1 MFRIGEFSQ
10 IARVSARLLR
20 YYDGLGLL
28 RPQRIDPQ
36 TGYRFY
42 SARQLPRLNRIL
54 ALKDLGLALDQVARF
69 VDDDISTD
77 EIRRM
82 LAPKKAEVEAEL
94 GEGQDRLRRIEAR
107 LRQIDDGNGA
117 RGFDVLLKPV
127 VAQPFLAVRAEFA
140 GMDAVIATLRAVTA
154 RVPEAPRDKLIVVAH
169 SDFDD
174 EHLDLDIGFSLTRAI
189 NRRVSLADGR
199 DLTLGELPAA
209 ASMATV
215 VRRDADLDSHR
226 AFGALGQW
234 IESNGLSIVGP
245 CREVFLEPP
254 FQGGDM
260 VVEIQFPVERTG
272 MTPG

>member
-28 RPQRIDPQ
+28 HPQRIDPQ

-42 SARQLPRLNRIL
+42 SATQLPRLNRIL
-54 ALKDLGLALDQVARF
+54 ALKDLGLALDQIARF

-82 LAPKKAEVEAEL
+82 LALKKAEVEAEL
-94 GEGQDRLRRIEAR
+94 REGEDRLRRIEAR
-107 LRQIDDGNGA
+107 LRQIDEGDGGRA
-117 RGFDVLLKPV
+117 FDVLVKPV
-127 VAQPFLAVRAEFA
+127 AAQPFLAIRSQFA
-140 GMDAVIATLRAVTA
+140 GMDPVIATLREVSA
-154 RVPEAPRDKLIVVAH
+154 RVPEAPRDKLIVLAH

-174 EHLDLDIGFSLTRAI
+174 ERLDLEIGFSLTRAI

-199 DLTLGELPAA
+199 ALSLRELPAVP
-209 ASMATV
+209 SMAAV
-215 VRRDADLDSHR
+215 VRRDTDLDGHR

-234 IESNGLSIVGP
+234 IEANGFSICGP

-254 FQGGDM
+254 FQGGDV
-260 VVEIQFPVERTG
+260 VVEIQFPVERAG
-272 MTPG
+272 

>member
-28 RPQRIDPQ
+28 HPQRIDPQ

-42 SARQLPRLNRIL
+42 SAGQLPRLNRIL
-54 ALKDLGLALDQVARF
+54 ALKELGLALDQIARF

-82 LAPKKAEVEAEL
+82 LALKKAEVEAEL
-94 GEGQDRLRRIEAR
+94 REGQDRLRRIEAR
-107 LRQIDDGNGA
+107 LRQIDEGDGS
-117 RGFDVLLKPV
+117 RTFDVLVKPV
-127 VAQPFLAVRAEFA
+127 AAQPFLAIRGQFA
-140 GMDAVIATLRAVTA
+140 GMDPVIATLREVTA
-154 RVPEAPRDKLIVVAH
+154 RVPAATCDKLVVLAH

-174 EHLDLDIGFSLTRAI
+174 EQLDLEIGFSLTRGT

-199 DLTLGELPAA
+199 TLSLGELPAVP
-209 ASMATV
+209 SMAAV

-234 IESNGLSIVGP
+234 IEANGFGICGP

-260 VVEIQFPVERTG
+260 VVEIQFPVERAGT
-272 MTPG
+272 TPG

>member
-42 SARQLPRLNRIL
+42 SAQQLPRLNRIL

-69 VDDDISTD
+69 VDDDISTE

-82 LAPKKAEVEAEL
+82 LTLKKAEVEAEL
-94 GEGQDRLRRIEAR
+94 REGQDRLRRIEAR
-107 LRQIDDGNGA
+107 LRQIDEGDGS
-117 RGFDVLLKPV
+117 RSFDVLLKPV
-127 VAQPFLAVRAEFA
+127 AAQPFIALRGRFA
-140 GMDAVIATLRAVTA
+140 GMDPVIATLRALTA
-154 RVPEAPRDKLIVVAH
+154 RIPEASRDKLVVLAH

-174 EHLDLDIGFSLTRAI
+174 EELDLEIGFSLNRAI

-199 DLTLGELPAA
+199 ELSLSELPAVP
-209 ASMATV
+209 SMAAI
-215 VRRDADLDSHR
+215 VRRDTDLDGHR

-234 IESNGLSIVGP
+234 IEANGFSICGP
-245 CREVFLEPP
+245 CREVFLESP

-272 MTPG
+272 TTPG

>member
-1 MFRIGEFSQ
+1 MFKIGEFSQ
-10 IARVSARLLR
+10 IARVSGRLLR

-28 RPQRIDPQ
+28 HPQRIDPQ
-36 TGYRFY
+36 TGYRYY
-42 SARQLPRLNRIL
+42 SAAQLPRLNRIL
-54 ALKDLGLALDQVARF
+54 ALKDLGLALDQIGRF

-82 LAPKKAEVEAEL
+82 LALKKAEVETEL
-94 GEGQDRLRRIEAR
+94 REGQERLQRIEAR
-107 LRQIDDGNGA
+107 LRQIDEGNDSRA
-117 RGFDVLLKPV
+117 FDVLLKPV
-127 VAQPFLAVRAEFA
+127 AAQPFLAIRAEFA
-140 GMDAVIATLRAVTA
+140 GMDAVIATLRAVSA
-154 RVPEAPRDKLIVVAH
+154 RVPEPSRDKLTVLAH

-174 EHLDLDIGFSLTRAI
+174 EHLDLEIGFSLNRTV

-199 DLTLGELPAA
+199 DLTLGELPAVP
-209 ASMATV
+209 SMATV

-254 FQGGDM
+254 FKGGDM
-260 VVEIQFPVERTG
+260 VVEIQFPVERADT
-272 MTPG
+272 TPG

>member
-10 IARVSARLLR
+10 IAQVSARLLR

-28 RPQRIDPQ
+28 HPQRIDPQ

-42 SARQLPRLNRIL
+42 SATQLPRLNRIL
-54 ALKDLGLALDQVARF
+54 ALKDLGLALDQIARF

-82 LAPKKAEVEAEL
+82 LALKKAEVEAQLRE
-94 GEGQDRLRRIEAR
+94 GEDRLRRIEAR
-107 LRQIDDGNGA
+107 LRQIDEGDGS
-117 RGFDVLLKPV
+117 RSFDVLVKPV
-127 VAQPFLAVRAEFA
+127 AAQPFLAFRGQFA
-140 GMDAVIATLRAVTA
+140 GMDPVIDTLRAVTA
-154 RVPEAPRDKLIVVAH
+154 RIPEASRDKLIVLAH

-174 EHLDLDIGFSLTRAI
+174 EQLDLEIGFSLTRAI
-189 NRRVSLADGR
+189 NRRMSLADGR
-199 DLTLGELPAA
+199 DLTLGELPAVPTMA
-209 ASMATV
+209 AV

-234 IESNGLSIVGP
+234 IEANGFDICGP
-245 CREVFLEPP
+245 CREVFLKPP
-254 FQGGDM
+254 FQGGDV

-272 MTPG
+272 VTPG